1 VGFIGWI
8 VVGLIAGSLAQRVTG
23 VERRGCLYTLLLGVL
38 GAVVGGALFNAAG
51 GRGIGDFGL
60 WSLFVA
66 FVGAGALCL
75 VFDVLFDG
83 GRRRR
88 GRRGRR

>member
-1 VGFIGWI
+1 MGVVGWV

-23 VERRGCLYTLLLGVL
+23 VERRGCLFTLLLGVL
-38 GAVVGGALFNAAG
+38 GGVLGGAAFNAAG
-51 GRGIGDFGL
+51 GRGIGDFGV

-75 VFDVLFDG
+75 LF
-83 GRRRR
+83 GRRADRR
-88 GRRGRR
+88 R